1 MANDYFASKGWLTK
15 YAKAE
20 DSTGAWQKY
29 VAEVQRSEMDNFN
42 TPDLDQGADSILRP
56 GETLEDDF
64 DVTFR
69 KPNAEGGRQ
78 GFKDGLD
85 VSDVYNEST
94 GHIYKKGNR
103 FKTVYSKTP
112 TLNQHE
118 VNLRDPKYTDEVI
131 KFIDENPTFNQK
143 QGAKILGKQRAEL
156 VNYKL
161 WGNPGPKW
169 DDEKVKIRAKK
180 KKQWTDKYSK
190 SDIQSKLSGSDG
202 LDYHHAGGKREL
214 VSTGNTM
221 YLDSEINRKKI
232 QKFERA
238 LNKIQEQ
245 QYQTELNR
253 NMPIEEKRKIFDDLK
268 KQENVLRKKYPDVSD
283 FKSSLVFEETALSP
297 KTNFMKKEVMPNE
310 ALTISEGKTGQKLT
324 LKGKKIDSSEGKK
337 IIELSKK
344 SLEAKKEVLNQ
355 NLGTLGCPKGLPAA
369 SGGRIK
375 FSKGSS
381 CVIKGRKR
389 LEQIILKGG
398 GNKVENSL
406 AEGILKAGKG
416 LKGVF
421 ALKGLLGPAALAFEA
436 ALESGFVSYDM
447 LSKGKTFKEAIGD
460 SLFNYA
466 LGDKT
471 KIDSRKER
479 DKRFRT
485 EGMSEEEMGKI
496 AAFENA
502 LQETG
507 QISNMYDKLETAEQ
521 GQLDSMGYDSNF
533 SQFPDQTDFF
543 KKQEDEARADLQDVG
558 RTGSIDRLMNVD
570 YTGGATALAEANRRA
585 ELAQLQSVDNIFQSG
600 KGDKKRSIRKKELML
615 KNPDILNYM
624 GSYPAEHYGFAEGG
638 LAGLMKKYYD

>member
-1 MANDYFASKGWLTK
+1 MS
-15 YAKAE
+15 
-20 DSTGAWQKY
+20 
-29 VAEVQRSEMDNFN
+29 
-42 TPDLDQGADSILRP
+42 
-56 GETLEDDF
+56 
-64 DVTFR
+64 
-69 KPNAEGGRQ
+69 
-78 GFKDGLD
+78 
-85 VSDVYNEST
+85 
-94 GHIYKKGNR
+94 
-103 FKTVYSKTP
+103 
-112 TLNQHE
+112 
-118 VNLRDPKYTDEVI
+118 
-131 KFIDENPTFNQK
+131 NP
-143 QGAKILGKQRAEL
+143 E
-156 VNYKL
+156 
-161 WGNPGPKW
+161 
-169 DDEKVKIRAKK
+169 
-180 KKQWTDKYSK
+180 
-190 SDIQSKLSGSDG
+190 
-202 LDYHHAGGKREL
+202 
-214 VSTGNTM
+214 
-221 YLDSEINRKKI
+221 
-232 QKFERA
+232 
-238 LNKIQEQ
+238 
-245 QYQTELNR
+245 
-253 NMPIEEKRKIFDDLK
+253 
-268 KQENVLRKKYPDVSD
+268 
-283 FKSSLVFEETALSP
+283 
-297 KTNFMKKEVMPNE
+297 
-310 ALTISEGKTGQKLT
+310 LTISEGKTGQKF
-324 LKGKKIDSSEGKK
+324 KYKNVKPASEEGKK

-436 ALESGFVSYDM
+436 AIESGFVGYDM